1 MAKMTKYYVV
11 LTGDLRIGAVAKDYP
26 MSDTPMQVDLPEDFN
41 IRRSMD
47 YRLVDGVVIHDPL
60 PAPAPVP
67 SETDLL
73 TAAVVD
79 LQYQIIML
87 GLGALPLP

>member
-1 MAKMTKYYVV
+1 MAKMTKFYVV
-11 LTGDLRIGAVAKDYP
+11 LTDDLRIGAISKDYP

-47 YRLVDGVVIHDPL
+47 YRLNGGAIIYDPR
-60 PAPAPVP
+60 PEPAPVP
-67 SETDLL
+67 SEADLL

-87 GLGALPLP
+87 GLGALPLS